1 MFKKIKEIFSIKT
14 PNHKDYSFPHEI
26 LYRKILQT
34 SYNNWFYKDLK
45 VDDTIEGR
53 FEIIVLHIFVLF
65 KILDE
70 RNEENTIFKQKLLE
84 TFIEELDST
93 YREIG
98 ISDNTF
104 AKKMKIA
111 VQSIYGRIDSYN
123 NQFDNIDLF
132 SESLQRNIW
141 PLEKGKIK
149 ESKLLSN
156 YVYDKI
162 KKYKNK
168 EYKDIIQRP
177 SDEF

>member
-1 MFKKIKEIFSIKT
+1 MFKKIKEIFSVKT
-14 PNHKDYSFPHEI
+14 LDYKDYSFPHEI

-70 RNEENTIFKQKLLE
+70 RNEENTFFKQKLLE

-168 EYKDIIQRP
+168 GYKDIIQRP

>member
-1 MFKKIKEIFSIKT
+1 MFKKIKEIFSVKT
-14 PNHKDYSFPHEI
+14 PDYKDYSFPHEI
-26 LYRKILQT
+26 LYKKILQT

-70 RNEENTIFKQKLLE
+70 RNEENTFFKQKLLE

-104 AKKMKIA
+104 SKKMRIA
-111 VQSIYGRIDSYN
+111 AQSIYGRIDSYN
-123 NQFDNIDLF
+123 TQFDNIDLF

-141 PLEKGKIK
+141 PLVEGKIK

-162 KKYKNK
+162 KKYNNK
-168 EYKDIIQRP
+168 GYKDIIQK
-177 SDEF
+177 SSEEF

>member
-14 PNHKDYSFPHEI
+14 PDYKDYSFPHEI
-26 LYRKILQT
+26 LYKKILQT

-70 RNEENTIFKQKLLE
+70 RNEENTFFKQKLLE

-111 VQSIYGRIDSYN
+111 VQSIYGRIDSYD
-123 NQFDNIDLF
+123 NQLDNIDLF

>member
-14 PNHKDYSFPHEI
+14 PDYKDYSFPHEI
-26 LYRKILQT
+26 LYKKILQT

-70 RNEENTIFKQKLLE
+70 RNEENTFFKQKLLE

-111 VQSIYGRIDSYN
+111 VQSIYGRIDSYD
-123 NQFDNIDLF
+123 NQLDNIDLF

-162 KKYKNK
+162 NKYKNK
-168 EYKDIIQRP
+168 GYKDIIQRP

>member
-14 PNHKDYSFPHEI
+14 PDYKDYSFPHEI
-26 LYRKILQT
+26 LYKKILQT

-70 RNEENTIFKQKLLE
+70 RNEENTFFKQKLLE

-123 NQFDNIDLF
+123 NQFF
-132 SESLQRNIW
+132 CY
-141 PLEKGKIK
+141 K
-149 ESKLLSN
+149 EPRL
-156 YVYDKI
+156 
-162 KKYKNK
+162 
-168 EYKDIIQRP
+168 
-177 SDEF
+177 

>member
-14 PNHKDYSFPHEI
+14 PDYKDYSFPHEI
-26 LYRKILQT
+26 LYKKILQT

-70 RNEENTIFKQKLLE
+70 RNEENTFFKQKLLE

-123 NQFDNIDLF
+123 NQLDNIDLF

>member
-1 MFKKIKEIFSIKT
+1 MFKKIKEIFSIET
-14 PNHKDYSFPHEI
+14 PDYKDYSFPHEI
-26 LYRKILQT
+26 LYKKILQT

-70 RNEENTIFKQKLLE
+70 RNEENTFFKQKLLE

-111 VQSIYGRIDSYN
+111 IQSIYGRIDSYD
-123 NQFDNIDLF
+123 NQLDNIDLF

>member
-14 PNHKDYSFPHEI
+14 PDYKDYSFPHEI
-26 LYRKILQT
+26 LYKKILQT

-70 RNEENTIFKQKLLE
+70 RNEENTFFKQKLLE

-123 NQFDNIDLF
+123 NQLDNIDLF

-162 KKYKNK
+162 NKYKNK
-168 EYKDIIQRP
+168 GYKDIIQRP